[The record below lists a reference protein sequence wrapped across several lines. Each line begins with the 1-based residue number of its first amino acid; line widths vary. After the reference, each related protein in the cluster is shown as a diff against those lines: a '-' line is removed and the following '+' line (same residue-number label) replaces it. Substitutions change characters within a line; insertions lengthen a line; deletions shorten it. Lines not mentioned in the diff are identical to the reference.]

1 MGVLA
6 LSAQS
11 VVEALTGAAL
21 QPRLRRLLVSMETT
35 QPGLEPW
42 QTQHRIVSYQT
53 QDMII
58 DMMRLIWSFSHFS
71 AAEPGTTLQSW
82 WDTSQW
88 GSFKIS
94 LIQKQAA
101 LTRTRFTVTPAW
113 YNYSYWYTK
122 IDYILWDTGVF
133 KTYWVPIILIYI

>member
-42 QTQHRIVSYQT
+42 QTQRRIISNQT
-53 QDMII
+53 QDVIVDRI
-58 DMMRLIWSFSHFS
+58 WLIWSFSH
-71 AAEPGTTLQSW
+71 LL
-82 WDTSQW
+82 QW
-88 GSFKIS
+88 GPEQPFS
-94 LIQKQAA
+94 LDGRHDSEGP
-101 LTRTRFTVTPAW
+101 LR
-113 YNYSYWYTK
+113 YH
-122 IDYILWDTGVF
+122 
-133 KTYWVPIILIYI
+133 